1 MSFLAAYT
9 WSHALAEASNDFIDD
24 NLEGLDPSTATYVY
38 KIIKTNADFDVRH
51 RFTFSGSYDVPV
63 GKGKQFG
70 SNWNPIATAVLG
82 NWRLNMITTFQ
93 TGQPFSV
100 RSAAGRP
107 PNRVCDGNLPSSQRT
122 PEMWF
127 DITCFKEPI
136 ANTNGDAPPNIIY
149 GPDLLTF
156 DFGLH
161 KEIKLGETRRI
172 QLRGEVFNAFNRVN
186 LLGPTVNNFV
196 ATTSGARIT
205 RQRDNRSIQF
215 GIRFLF

>member
-1 MSFLAAYT
+1 
-9 WSHALAEASNDFIDD
+9 
-24 NLEGLDPSTATYVY
+24 
-38 KIIKTNADFDVRH
+38 
-51 RFTFSGSYDVPV
+51 
-63 GKGKQFG
+63 
-70 SNWNPIATAVLG
+70 
-82 NWRLNMITTFQ
+82 MINTFQ

-100 RSAAGRP
+100 RGTNGRP

-122 PEMWF
+122 ADVWF
-127 DITCFKEPI
+127 DVNCFKDPP

-161 KEIKLGETRRI
+161 KELRFSETMKL

-196 ATTSGARIT
+196 ANASGAKIT